1 MFKNYY
7 SYPAFFFYDNDGV
20 SIEFPDLPGCLPCA
34 EDEENVFHNAR
45 EALSLHLFGMESDG
59 EDIPTPTPISKLT
72 PEPGAVVAMV
82 DVFMPPVRARI
93 NQQVVNKILTIP
105 SWLNKEAEEA
115 GVNFS
120 QVLQDGLKQCLGVQ

>member
-1 MFKNYY
+1 MLKNYY

-20 SIEFPDLPGCLPCA
+20 SVEIPDLPGCLPSA
-34 EDEENVFHNAR
+34 EDEDSIFRNAR
-45 EALSLHLFGMESDG
+45 EALGLHLFGMESDG
-59 EDIPTPTPISKLT
+59 EDIPEPTPVSKLT

-82 DVFMPPVRARI
+82 DVFMPPVRERV
-93 NQQVVNKILTIP
+93 NRQVVKKILTIP

-120 QVLQDGLKQCLGVQ
+120 QVLQDGLKQSLGVQ